1 MAILL
6 PVSLTAQE
14 SSAALLRSSGNGTL
28 VNQSAA
34 PASIAIFPDDLIQT
48 PKDNAARIEVTGSAA
63 EIDAETMVQYQ
74 PSELVL
80 DHGHLSVNTSRGL
93 RVRVGCIT
101 ITPVHDNAWTHYDV
115 KDLNGKVEVVASKDD
130 VYIDAHSKNVQD
142 VKEEERN
149 RSIVHEG
156 EQKSRDEKCAGGY
169 SRPAQVSAVGDWM
182 NSPYAIAIGS
192 GIVIGIT
199 CYAVCRSSEPLSPA
213 CPSNNSSCPI
223 P

>member
-1 MAILL
+1 MMALL

-14 SSAALLRSSGNGTL
+14 SSAALLHSSGNGTL

-48 PKDNAARIEVTGSAA
+48 PKDNVARIEVTGSAA
-63 EIDAETMVQYQ
+63 EVDVETMVQYQ
-74 PSELVL
+74 SAELVL

-101 ITPVHDNAWTHYDV
+101 ITPVHDNTWTHYDV

-130 VYIDAHSKNVQD
+130 VYVDAHSKNVQD
-142 VKEEERN
+142 VKEKERT

-156 EQKSRDEKCAGGY
+156 EQKSREEKCAAGY
-169 SRPAQVSAVGDWM
+169 SKPAQVAAIGDWL
-182 NSPYAIAIGS
+182 NSPYATAIGG

-199 CYAVCRSSEPLSPA
+199 CYALCRSSEPISPA
-213 CPSNNSSCPI
+213 CPSNKGCSTP
-223 P
+223 